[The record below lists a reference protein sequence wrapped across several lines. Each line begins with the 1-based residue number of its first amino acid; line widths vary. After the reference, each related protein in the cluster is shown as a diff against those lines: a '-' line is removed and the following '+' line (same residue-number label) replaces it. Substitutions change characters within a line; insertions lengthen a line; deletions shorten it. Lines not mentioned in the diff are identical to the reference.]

1 MGKKNFNSLP
11 EHIKAKLSMYK
22 ENLIEVCC
30 VEKVNEENIDNYR
43 HLGISI
49 TNKNISIKN
58 NLILPDVSNGRF
70 SKYNVE
76 GRTIVRK
83 DLPKITKFIPYELQD
98 WGGNWHSG
106 TYPKKVYQREFWE
119 PKFLHLELNLIKQ
132 VNNNFFVKISVGVLD
147 RTEEQFESELLFR
160 CNLLQECVNNCDIYQ
175 AECSQEDYIKTAF
188 VDWEIFPPG
197 ELSNER
203 IYDSIPDNANKPTQ
217 EEFNER
223 MDIIKE
229 ANPIEFIQGK
239 GQFKSYFGAKF
250 PNGKVVF
257 ENIYWG
263 NALYVVHDNWE
274 EVSKQ
279 PRSELMKIDPLNR
292 NFTRIIHNKY
302 WKENFLRAIK

>member
-11 EHIKAKLSMYK
+11 ERIKAKLAMYK

-30 VEKVNEENIDNYR
+30 VEKVNIENIEKYK
-43 HLGISI
+43 HLSISI
-49 TNKNISIKN
+49 INGNISFKSN
-58 NLILPDVSNGRF
+58 WLLPDASNGRY
-70 SKYNVE
+70 SKYNAK
-76 GRTIVRK
+76 GRTLVRK

-119 PKFLHLELNLIKQ
+119 PKFLHLELSIIKQ
-132 VNNNFFVKISVGVLD
+132 VNNNFLVKISAGVVD
-147 RTEEQFESELLFR
+147 RTEELFESEILFR
-160 CNLLQECVNNCDIYQ
+160 CNLLQEGVNNCDIYQ
-175 AECSQEDYIKTAF
+175 AECSHEDYVKTAF

-203 IYDSIPDNANKPTQ
+203 IYNSIPDNTNKPTQ
-217 EEFNER
+217 EEFNKR
-223 MDIIKE
+223 MDVIKS

-250 PNGKVVF
+250 SNGKVVF

-263 NALYVVHDNWE
+263 NALYVVHENWE

-279 PRSELMKIDPLNR
+279 PRSELIKIEPSNR

-302 WKENFLRAIK
+302 WEANFFRAIK

>member
-1 MGKKNFNSLP
+1 
-11 EHIKAKLSMYK
+11 
-22 ENLIEVCC
+22 
-30 VEKVNEENIDNYR
+30 
-43 HLGISI
+43 
-49 TNKNISIKN
+49 
-58 NLILPDVSNGRF
+58 
-70 SKYNVE
+70 
-76 GRTIVRK
+76 
-83 DLPKITKFIPYELQD
+83 
-98 WGGNWHSG
+98 
-106 TYPKKVYQREFWE
+106 
-119 PKFLHLELNLIKQ
+119 
-132 VNNNFFVKISVGVLD
+132 
-147 RTEEQFESELLFR
+147 
-160 CNLLQECVNNCDIYQ
+160 
-175 AECSQEDYIKTAF
+175 
-188 VDWEIFPPG
+188 
-197 ELSNER
+197 
-203 IYDSIPDNANKPTQ
+203 
-217 EEFNER
+217 